1 MINAIGEAIV
11 QQTTRASLSSAV
23 NDREVAV
30 QKERQARQKRPVEKT
45 DENRSLG
52 RQRAEEEKTD
62 TTTRQRFEE
71 GKIVLEK
78 YDRRGK
84 LVKKIPPGY
93 VPLNEVA

>member
-11 QQTTRASLSSAV
+11 QQTTRAILSGA
-23 NDREVAV
+23 DHD
-30 QKERQARQKRPVEKT
+30 KEAAARKEIQARTARAVEMTNDSRRSGHRPA
-45 DENRSLG
+45 D
-52 RQRAEEEKTD
+52 EEKTD

-84 LVKKIPPGY
+84 LVQKIPPGY
-93 VPLNEVA
+93 VPFGEIA

>member
-11 QQTTRASLSSAV
+11 QQTTRAALSSAV
-23 NDREVAV
+23 NDREIAV
-30 QKERQARQKRPVEKT
+30 QKEMQARQKRPIEKT

-52 RQRAEEEKTD
+52 RQPSEEEKTD

-93 VPLNEVA
+93 LPFSEIA

>member
-30 QKERQARQKRPVEKT
+30 QKEMQARQRRSVEKT
-45 DENRSLG
+45 DEGHSLG
-52 RQRAEEEKTD
+52 RQPTEEKTD

-93 VPLNEVA
+93 VPLSEIA

>member
-11 QQTTRASLSSAV
+11 QQTTRASLASAV

-30 QKERQARQKRPVEKT
+30 QKEMQARRKRPVEKT
-45 DENRSLG
+45 DESRNSG
-52 RQRAEEEKTD
+52 RQASNEEKTD

-71 GKIVLEK
+71 GQIVLEK

-93 VPLNEVA
+93 VPFGEIA

>member
-23 NDREVAV
+23 NDREIAV
-30 QKERQARQKRPVEKT
+30 QKEMQARKKRPVEKT

-52 RQRAEEEKTD
+52 RQPAEEEKTD

-93 VPLNEVA
+93 VPLNEMA

>member
-11 QQTTRASLSSAV
+11 QQTTRASLASAV
-23 NDREVAV
+23 NDREAAV
-30 QKERQARQKRPVEKT
+30 QKEMQARQKRPVEKT
-45 DENRSLG
+45 DASRNSR
-52 RQRAEEEKTD
+52 RQPSNGEKTD

-93 VPLNEVA
+93 VPFGEIA

>member
-11 QQTTRASLSSAV
+11 QQTTRASFSSAV

-30 QKERQARQKRPVEKT
+30 QKEMQARQKRPVEKT
-45 DENRSLG
+45 DDSQSLR
-52 RQRAEEEKTD
+52 RQPSDEEKTE

-84 LVKKIPPGY
+84 LVKAIPPGY
-93 VPLNEVA
+93 VPLSKIA

>member
-11 QQTTRASLSSAV
+11 QQTTRAALSSAV
-23 NDREVAV
+23 NDREIAV
-30 QKERQARQKRPVEKT
+30 QKEMQARQKRPIEKT

-52 RQRAEEEKTD
+52 RQPSEEEKTD
-62 TTTRQRFEE
+62 TTTRQRFEG

-93 VPLNEVA
+93 LPFSEIA

>member
-11 QQTTRASLSSAV
+11 QQTTRASFSSAV

-30 QKERQARQKRPVEKT
+30 HKEAQARQKRPIEKT
-45 DENRSLG
+45 DDSQSLR
-52 RQRAEEEKTD
+52 RQPSDEEKTE

-84 LVKKIPPGY
+84 LLKAIPPGY
-93 VPLNEVA
+93 VPLSKIA

>member
-30 QKERQARQKRPVEKT
+30 QKEMQARQKRPVEKT
-45 DENRSLG
+45 DESRSLG
-52 RQRAEEEKTD
+52 RQPSEEEKT
-62 TTTRQRFEE
+62 
-71 GKIVLEK
+71 GKILLEK

-93 VPLNEVA
+93 VPLSEIA

>member
-30 QKERQARQKRPVEKT
+30 QKEMQARQKRPVEKT
-45 DENRSLG
+45 DESRSLG
-52 RQRAEEEKTD
+52 RQPSDEEKTD
-62 TTTRQRFEE
+62 TTTRQRFVE

-84 LVKKIPPGY
+84 LVKAIPPGY
-93 VPLNEVA
+93 VPLSEIA

>member
-1 MINAIGEAIV
+1 MINTIGEAVV
-11 QQTTRASLSSAV
+11 QQTTRAILSSA
-23 NDREVAV
+23 DHD
-30 QKERQARQKRPVEKT
+30 KEAAARKEIQARAARPVEKA
-45 DENRSLG
+45 DDSRRSG
-52 RQRAEEEKTD
+52 RRAADGEKTD

-93 VPLNEVA
+93 VPFGEIA

>member
-11 QQTTRASLSSAV
+11 QQTTRASLSSAI

-30 QKERQARQKRPVEKT
+30 QKEMLAKQKRPVEKT
-45 DENRSLG
+45 DENRSLES
-52 RQRAEEEKTD
+52 ASDEEKTE

-84 LVKKIPPGY
+84 LVKAIPPGY
-93 VPLNEVA
+93 VPLSKIA

>member
-23 NDREVAV
+23 NDREIAV
-30 QKERQARQKRPVEKT
+30 QKEMQARKKRPVEKT

-52 RQRAEEEKTD
+52 RQQAEEEKTD

-93 VPLNEVA
+93 VPLNEMA

>member
-30 QKERQARQKRPVEKT
+30 QKEMQARQKRPVEKT
-45 DENRSLG
+45 DESRTLG
-52 RQRAEEEKTD
+52 RQPSDEEKTD

-71 GKIVLEK
+71 GKIVLEE

-84 LVKKIPPGY
+84 LVKTIPPGY
-93 VPLNEVA
+93 VPLSKIV

>member
-23 NDREVAV
+23 NDREIAV
-30 QKERQARQKRPVEKT
+30 QKEMQARKKRPVEKT

-52 RQRAEEEKTD
+52 RQPAEEEKTD

-71 GKIVLEK
+71 GKLVLEK

-93 VPLNEVA
+93 VPLNEMA

>member
-11 QQTTRASLSSAV
+11 QQTARAGLSSAV
-23 NDREVAV
+23 NDGEIAV
-30 QKERQARQKRPVEKT
+30 QKEMQARQKRAVEKT
-45 DENRSLG
+45 DENRSSG
-52 RQRAEEEKTD
+52 RQPSDEEKTD

-93 VPLNEVA
+93 VPLNEIA